1 MAKSLWDEFLAKADE
16 HYKALEREER
26 YKFALAGALAKARNA
41 LLQDRSDWEELVT
54 AAIMHRDNNLIF
66 YINRDKFKKCIAN
79 NRQDV
84 REALLELWSEDDRT
98 PGDRIR
104 AFDNRLSEGML
115 NIKKRHTGSRLAI
128 ESYLMMGINAQKY
141 PPFRR
146 DTFRITYTK
155 LGYPQAPAND
165 VGVWYEHALG
175 FLDRIIKEAKG
186 RDMDAPN
193 NRLDAQSIVWKLD
206 RNPDIPWGIN
216 SKRKPK
222 TPSNNTNRNRPKK
235 MPHPLNTIL
244 YGPPGTGKTWHTVT
258 RAVAIIEKK
267 DVEEVEK
274 EQRDE
279 VKRRFETYRDRDRDD
294 AQVEMITFHQNT
306 TYEDFIE
313 GIRPVLNKDQASA
326 NGQATG
332 EPQRSVSAAA
342 GVLTDINDDEQ
353 SSSEGS
359 SPGEVQYEMREGVF
373 RRIARR
379 AAANEGQRYVLV
391 IDEINR
397 GNIAR
402 IFGELIT
409 LIEDSKR
416 TGKHDEAWVTLPGSQ
431 DTFSVPDN
439 LYLLGTMNTADRSIA
454 LLDTALRR
462 RFKFIEMMPD
472 PSHEGVNENVD
483 GVDCSRLLEAMNN
496 RIAVLL
502 DREHQI
508 GHTYFL
514 DVNDMDAL
522 ADAFQHGVLPLLQEY
537 FYEDWEK
544 ISAAL
549 NNNGFVKRRKPPKEL
564 VDANL
569 ADANRDVYDLLQ
581 RDDNLWT
588 DPAAYQKIYGKAA
601 TPTNDDNAEE
611 SDDNSA
617 EATNDASVTGDE

>member
-1 MAKSLWDEFLAKADE
+1 
-16 HYKALEREER
+16 
-26 YKFALAGALAKARNA
+26 
-41 LLQDRSDWEELVT
+41 
-54 AAIMHRDNNLIF
+54 
-66 YINRDKFKKCIAN
+66 
-79 NRQDV
+79 
-84 REALLELWSEDDRT
+84 
-98 PGDRIR
+98 
-104 AFDNRLSEGML
+104 
-115 NIKKRHTGSRLAI
+115 
-128 ESYLMMGINAQKY
+128 
-141 PPFRR
+141 
-146 DTFRITYTK
+146 
-155 LGYPQAPAND
+155 
-165 VGVWYEHALG
+165 
-175 FLDRIIKEAKG
+175 
-186 RDMDAPN
+186 
-193 NRLDAQSIVWKLD
+193 
-206 RNPDIPWGIN
+206 
-216 SKRKPK
+216 
-222 TPSNNTNRNRPKK
+222 

-258 RAVAIIEKK
+258 RAVAIIEEK
-267 DVEEVEK
+267 DVNEVEK

-279 VKRRFETYRDRDRDD
+279 VKRRFEKYRDQDA
-294 AQVEMITFHQNT
+294 AQVEMVTFHQNA

-313 GIRPVLNKDQASA
+313 GIRPVLKKDQASA
-326 NGQATG
+326 NGQAPP

-342 GVLTDINDDEQ
+342 DVLTDINENEQ
-353 SSSEGS
+353 SVSEDN

-373 RRIARR
+373 RSIAKR
-379 AAANEGQRYVLV
+379 AEANREQRYVLV

-416 TGKHDEAWVTLPGSQ
+416 TRAHDEAWVTLPGSQ
-431 DTFSVPDN
+431 DKFSVPPN

-472 PSHEGVNENVD
+472 PSHEGVNKNVD
-483 GVDCSRLLEAMNN
+483 GVNCRKLLKAMNR

-514 DVNDMDAL
+514 DVDNMDAL

-544 ISAAL
+544 IRAAL
-549 NNNGFVKRRKPPKEL
+549 NNNGFVKHRKPPKEL

-581 RDDNLWT
+581 RDDDLWT
-588 DPAAYQKIYGKAA
+588 NPAAYQKIYGEAA
-601 TPTNDDNAEE
+601 TPTNDDN
-611 SDDNSA
+611 SA
-617 EATNDASVTGDE
+617 AGPNDGNATGDE

>member
-1 MAKSLWDEFLAKADE
+1 MTKSPWDEYLAEAQ
-16 HYKALEREER
+16 ARREEIEQEEN
-26 YKFALAGALAKARNA
+26 YKLALAEKLAEARYA
-41 LLQDRSDWEELVT
+41 LLQGNPDWTELVMT
-54 AAIMHRDNNLIF
+54 AIRRKESNNILN
-66 YINRDKFKKCIAN
+66 YNRNKVQKCIAN
-79 NRQDV
+79 HPDEVWN
-84 REALLELWSEDDRT
+84 ALRKMWSEDDQA
-98 PGDRIR
+98 PGKRIR
-104 AFDNRLSEGML
+104 TFDKRLSENML
-115 NIKKRHTGSRLAI
+115 KIPESNTGSRLTIA
-128 ESYLMMGINAQKY
+128 SYFMMGIDVQKY
-141 PPFRR
+141 PPFHR
-146 DTFRITYTK
+146 DTFRLRYTK
-155 LGYPQAPAND
+155 LQYKQASTND
-165 VGVWYEHALG
+165 AGVWYEHALD
-175 FLDRIIKEAKG
+175 FLKDTVKEAQNRRMEYPKT
-186 RDMDAPN
+186 
-193 NRLDAQSIVWKLD
+193 RLDAQSVI
-206 RNPDIPWGIN
+206 RYF
-216 SKRKPK
+216 RKNREPASSPM
-222 TPSNNTNRNRPKK
+222 PSDQAEPTQK
-235 MPHPLNTIL
+235 MLHPLNTIL

-258 RAVAIIEKK
+258 RAVAIIEEK
-267 DVEEVEK
+267 DVKEVEQ

-294 AQVEMITFHQNT
+294 AQVEMVTFHQNT

-313 GIRPVLNKDQASA
+313 GIRPVLNNDQASA
-326 NGQATG
+326 NGQATP

-342 GVLTDINDDEQ
+342 GVLTDINENEQ
-353 SSSEGS
+353 SVSEDGK
-359 SPGEVQYEMREGVF
+359 PGEVQYEMREGVF
-373 RRIARR
+373 RRIARHADQNR
-379 AAANEGQRYVLV
+379 DKRYVLV

-416 TGKHDEAWVTLPGSQ
+416 TDKDDEAWVTLPGSQ
-431 DTFSVPDN
+431 ETFSVPPN

-472 PSHEGVNENVD
+472 PSHEGVNKNVD
-483 GVDCSRLLEAMNN
+483 GVDCSRLLEAMNR

-514 DVNDMDAL
+514 DVNDMEAL

-544 ISAAL
+544 IRAAL

-581 RDDNLWT
+581 RDDDLWT
-588 DPAAYQKIYGKAA
+588 NPAAYQKIYGKAA
-601 TPTNDDNAEE
+601 TPANDDNAEE
-611 SDDNSA
+611 SYDNSA
-617 EATNDASVTGDE
+617 AEADADNAAGDE